1 MESEETNKAKLER
14 TALILFAAR
23 GYDAVGV
30 QELAETAGVTK
41 PTLYHYFHSKKGLF
55 VALLSG
61 REQPLLS
68 RLSKAAEYRRD
79 VKFNLDSL
87 ALEYY
92 RYFRENREF
101 FRLVLAQYFS
111 PPDCEIHETVQSFN
125 RKVFSLF
132 EALFRAAEKD
142 HGNMRG
148 RSTAYAA
155 TFIGMLHTYIGLSL
169 SGHGDLADDALRRAV
184 HQFMHG
190 IFS

>member
-1 MESEETNKAKLER
+1 MEAEETNKERLIR
-14 TALILFAAR
+14 TALGLFAVR

-30 QELAETAGVTK
+30 QEIVDTAGVTK
-41 PTLYHYFHSKKGLF
+41 PTMYHYFRSKKGLF
-55 VALLSG
+55 EAVLATHEG
-61 REQPLLS
+61 PLVS
-68 RLSKAAEYRRD
+68 RLAKAADYRKD
-79 VKFNLDSL
+79 IVLNLDTL

-92 RYFRENREF
+92 RYFAGNREF
-101 FRLVLAQYFS
+101 FRLALSQYFS
-111 PPDCEIHETVQSFN
+111 PPESEIHGCLMAFN
-125 RKVFSLF
+125 QRIFSVV
-132 EALFRAAEKD
+132 EGLFRAAERD

-169 SGHGDLADDALRRAV
+169 NGHGDLTDAGIRKAV